1 MARRPD
7 PRSSRG
13 PLEANPVNK
22 FASSSQ
28 TASRRAA
35 SFKRRAAADALLLSS
50 PASAPWAERFLE
62 RYEVHRELNAA
73 GRLAR
78 RGRAGRGDSWL
89 EQADPA
95 AIADRRQ
102 FVERARDTTARVD
115 ARFRIGFRWLGGY
128 VSGKPGRGG
137 RGYWRSAFRYEGLV
151 STEHPILRLFV
162 TKLHKARRLLTGN
175 DKGAVT
181 AGGPKVLA
189 LDDAYVHANADMRGV
204 LRVELDR
211 DFASW
216 DQLRQAILTCG
227 VPTPNIVV
235 AHIHEVTG
243 TVQAPHLIWLLEN
256 SVCFTGRGRAGPQA
270 AFRSALQRLTMA
282 LATAGADQGGLANA
296 LKVKNPLSPRWSRAV
311 WAEEPYQ
318 SLAAV
323 SAGLPEAGSGVVV
336 EVAGEG
342 NAAEAGASNS
352 LFRRLRAF
360 AFANVASHHPDGEG
374 AGSRGEFEQEVVT
387 HAYQIADE
395 CGASEKQARA
405 TAMKVATYA
414 WEHFDGGRWK
424 MKQNWG
430 VCAAQTKGLTEAEAK
445 AVGGRYAAARRREA
459 SVEKLVVV
467 YRRLA
472 AVGTEPSRAAVAGE
486 AGLCVRT
493 AERRWDEVVQAVAL
507 ADAEPAVEVSTL
519 APLDKKVIPA
529 DGQENAAG
537 ERPGAADDV
546 EQMATGPI
554 QQVIGPCRPA
564 DVGQDNVNMGSARL
578 VRTES
583 TGLSKDLA
591 TSRIAFRGRPS
602 DGFLLTDPLAS
613 AVVDRDRAAGS
624 EFKSPKAGLVGRPV
638 HRSAN
643 AAVGR
648 DPDCTESLGLRPPGD
663 HPVPAGCR

>member
-7 PRSSRG
+7 PRSSRR
-13 PLEANPVNK
+13 PNAADPVNK
-22 FASSSQ
+22 FASSPQ

-35 SFKRRAAADALLLSS
+35 SFRRRAAADALLH
-50 PASAPWAERFLE
+50 SAPADASWAERFVE
-62 RYEVHRELNAA
+62 RYEIHRELNAA
-73 GRLAR
+73 ERAGR
-78 RGRAGRGDSWL
+78 RGRAGRGDRL
-89 EQADPA
+89 IPQEDPA
-95 AIADRRQ
+95 AAEERRQ

-115 ARFRIGFRWLGGY
+115 ARFRIGFRWFGGY
-128 VSGKPGRGG
+128 VSGKPGWGG

-181 AGGPKVLA
+181 VGGPKVLA

-216 DQLRQAILTCG
+216 DQLRQTVLACG
-227 VPTPNIVV
+227 VPMPNIAV
-235 AHIHEVTG
+235 AHVHEVTG
-243 TVQAPHLIWLLEN
+243 AVQAPHLIWLLEN

-270 AFRSALQRLTMA
+270 AFRSALQRLTVA

-296 LKVKNPLSPRWSRAV
+296 LKMKNPLSPRWSRAV

-323 SAGLPEAGSGVVV
+323 CAGLPEARGGTVA
-336 EVAGEG
+336 EVAGKDD
-342 NAAEAGASNS
+342 AAEAEGSNS
-352 LFRRLRAF
+352 LFQRLRAF
-360 AFANVASHHPDGEG
+360 AFANVGRHHPDGEG

-387 HAYQIADE
+387 HGYEIADA
-395 CGASEKQARA
+395 CCASERQARA

-414 WEHFDGGRWK
+414 WGHFDGGRWK

-459 SVEKLVVV
+459 SVEKLVAA

-529 DGQENAAG
+529 AGPENTAGGQQ
-537 ERPGAADDV
+537 GAADDA
-546 EQMATGPI
+546 EQVATGPI
-554 QQVIGPCRPA
+554 QPVIGPYEPDLMLPA
-564 DVGQDNVNMGSARL
+564 DGDRVAGAKHVDGEERLRQGRHPDTWFAEDGNGTGTQARL
-578 VRTES
+578 AHVGDGRASEPVS
-583 TGLSKDLA
+583 APPG
-591 TSRIAFRGRPS
+591 SRYDGRP
-602 DGFLLTDPLAS
+602 GI
-613 AVVDRDRAAGS
+613 AVRNVRRRTMTPRL
-624 EFKSPKAGLVGRPV
+624 SPTIGVGTTGRP
-638 HRSAN
+638 
-643 AAVGR
+643 
-648 DPDCTESLGLRPPGD
+648 
-663 HPVPAGCR
+663 

>member
-22 FASSSQ
+22 FASSPQ
-28 TASRRAA
+28 TSSRRAA
-35 SFKRRAAADALLLSS
+35 SFKRRAVADVLLLSS

-62 RYEVHRELNAA
+62 RYDVHRELNAA

-102 FVERARDTTARVD
+102 FVERARDTAVRVD
-115 ARFRIGFRWLGGY
+115 ARFRIGFRWFGGY

-137 RGYWRSAFRYEGLV
+137 RGYWRSAFIHQGLI

-181 AGGPKVLA
+181 AGGTKVLA
-189 LDDAYVHANADMRGV
+189 LDDAYVHANSDMRGV

-216 DQLRQAILTCG
+216 DQLRQAVLTCG

-243 TVQAPHLIWLLEN
+243 AVQAPHLIWLLEN

-282 LATAGADQGGLANA
+282 LATAGADQGGRSNA
-296 LKVKNPLSPRWSRAV
+296 LKMKNPLSPRWSRAV
-311 WAEEPYQ
+311 WGEEPYG

-323 SAGLPEAGSGVVV
+323 SAGLPDARDVTVAEA
-336 EVAGEG
+336 AGKDD
-342 NAAEAGASNS
+342 AAEAGGSNS

-360 AFANVASHHPDGEG
+360 AFGAVASHHPDGEG
-374 AGSRGEFEQEVVT
+374 VGSRGEFEQEVVG
-387 HAYQIADE
+387 HAYEIVDA

-459 SVEKLVVV
+459 SVEKLVAA
-467 YRRLA
+467 YRRLV
-472 AVGTEPSRAAVAGE
+472 AVGTEPSRAAVALE
-486 AGLCVRT
+486 AGLCGRT

-529 DGQENAAG
+529 AGPENAADKSMRAAG
-537 ERPGAADDV
+537 GDLETVAAAMQPVIGSRRLILPTQEGSGRLLGAADV
-546 EQMATGPI
+546 GGKHRSGPTRHPGACLSAGGVRPETWS
-554 QQVIGPCRPA
+554 QSSQGSEAIGC
-564 DVGQDNVNMGSARL
+564 G
-578 VRTES
+578 
-583 TGLSKDLA
+583 
-591 TSRIAFRGRPS
+591 
-602 DGFLLTDPLAS
+602 
-613 AVVDRDRAAGS
+613 RAAGS
-624 EFKSPKAGLVGRPV
+624 EIVATQGGRGDRCIGSMARRAHPSGRP
-638 HRSAN
+638 STLGQAN
-643 AAVGR
+643 GGMPSSR
-648 DPDCTESLGLRPPGD
+648 
-663 HPVPAGCR
+663 